1 MENKNNTDKKEI
13 NTRTLGGWLIAVQAF
28 IILNAISW
36 VGNLQVYYK
45 LLGEK
50 DVLIKQKPPE
60 DTTLLNVF
68 IYFELA
74 ASLVFAFLCFVV
86 FYFFYKRN
94 TKFPLILI
102 IYLIAE
108 VVIEGLSY
116 VIFGHLSNDPI
127 LMLQKLAFSVVV
139 AVAIIVY
146 LKRSERVKQTFIF

>member
-1 MENKNNTDKKEI
+1 MADKEKKEI

-50 DVLIKQKPPE
+50 DVLIKEKPAA
-60 DTTLLNVF
+60 DAGLLNTFV
-68 IYFELA
+68 YFELA
-74 ASLVFAFLCFVV
+74 TSLVFAFLCFVV
-86 FYFFYKRN
+86 FYYFYKRN
-94 TKFPLILI
+94 RNFPLIFT

-108 VVIEGLSY
+108 VIVEAISY
-116 VIFGHLSNDPI
+116 LLFAHLSNDPV
-127 LMLQKLAFSVVV
+127 LMLQKLAFSTVIAVVM
-139 AVAIIVY
+139 IIY

>member
-1 MENKNNTDKKEI
+1 MADKEKKEI

-50 DVLIKQKPPE
+50 DVLIKEKPAA
-60 DTTLLNVF
+60 DAGLLNTFV
-68 IYFELA
+68 YFELA

-86 FYFFYKRN
+86 FYYFYKRN
-94 TKFPLILI
+94 RNFPLIFI
-102 IYLIAE
+102 IYLVAE
-108 VVIEGLSY
+108 VIVEAVSY
-116 VIFGHLSNDPI
+116 LLFAHLSNDPV
-127 LMLQKLAFSVVV
+127 LMLQKLAFSTVIAVVM
-139 AVAIIVY
+139 IVY

>member
-1 MENKNNTDKKEI
+1 MADKEKKEI

-50 DVLIKQKPPE
+50 DVLIKEKPAA
-60 DTTLLNVF
+60 DAGLLNTFV
-68 IYFELA
+68 YFELA

-86 FYFFYKRN
+86 FYYFYKRN
-94 TKFPLILI
+94 RNFPLIFI
-102 IYLIAE
+102 IYLVAE
-108 VVIEGLSY
+108 IIVEAVSY
-116 VIFGHLSNDPI
+116 LLFAHLSNDPV
-127 LMLQKLAFSVVV
+127 LMLQKLAFSTAIAVVM
-139 AVAIIVY
+139 IVY

>member
-1 MENKNNTDKKEI
+1 MADKEKKEI

-50 DVLIKQKPPE
+50 DVLIKEKPAA
-60 DTTLLNVF
+60 DADLLNTFV
-68 IYFELA
+68 YFELA

-86 FYFFYKRN
+86 FYYFYKRN
-94 TKFPLILI
+94 RNFPLIFI
-102 IYLIAE
+102 IYLVAE
-108 VVIEGLSY
+108 IIVEAVSY
-116 VIFGHLSNDPI
+116 LLFAHLSNDPV
-127 LMLQKLAFSVVV
+127 LMLQKLAFSTVIAVVM
-139 AVAIIVY
+139 IVY

>member
-1 MENKNNTDKKEI
+1 MAEREKKEI

-50 DVLIKQKPPE
+50 DVLIKEKPLADAE
-60 DTTLLNVF
+60 MLNAFV
-68 IYFELA
+68 YFELA

-86 FYFFYKRN
+86 FYYFYKRN
-94 TKFPLILI
+94 RNFPLIMI

-108 VVIEGLSY
+108 VVVEAISY
-116 VIFGHLSNDPI
+116 LLFAYLSNDPV
-127 LMLQKLAFSVVV
+127 LMLQKLAFSTVIAVVM
-139 AVAIIVY
+139 IVY
-146 LKRSERVKQTFIF
+146 LKKSERVKQTFIF